1 MNVARQDNFAK
12 SSKTKVA
19 SSNRLQDTN
28 PNLVRVPPHSYEAE
42 ESVLGGILIDNY
54 TLNAAMEILKPE
66 DFYKRQYAEIFKA
79 MVALI
84 ERSEPIDATTL
95 CEELKKVNIL
105 EECGGLEMISR
116 LASSVPSAANVAYY
130 ANIVKN
136 FSIRRTA
143 IHEASE
149 VINNAYDTEKNLD
162 EFIDET
168 EQRILSIADEKN
180 EKSFTHIGDVAQ
192 DALQLI
198 ETLCDK
204 KKNVTG
210 IPSGFSKLDDLTA
223 GFQKASLFILA
234 ARPGVGKTAL
244 ALTFAQNVA
253 LREELA
259 VGIFSL
265 EMSKEELCMR
275 MLSSEARVSNTKLKT
290 GNLTEADFSNIVG
303 AASRLDDAPI
313 YIDDTGGLTITE
325 LKAKARRLAR
335 EKKLGLIIVD
345 YLQLMRSPTYKY
357 SREQEIADISRSL
370 KGLAKE
376 LNIPIIALSQLNRS
390 VEGRDEKRPRIADLR
405 ESGAIEQD
413 ADIIAFI
420 YRDEM
425 YNPDTKDKGI
435 AEIILG
441 KHRAGPT
448 GTIRVAFSGEY
459 TRFDQLD
466 ESGVEDEFYAPDYEQ
481 GNLDINTF

>member
-1 MNVARQDNFAK
+1 MNVARQDEFTNSKKSKFTE
-12 SSKTKVA
+12 SSKQQV
-19 SSNRLQDTN
+19 SS
-28 PNLVRVPPHSYEAE
+28 NLVRVPPHSYEAE
-42 ESVLGGILIDNY
+42 ESVLGGILVDNF
-54 TLNAAMEILKPE
+54 TINAAMEILKPS
-66 DFYKRQYAEIFKA
+66 DFYKRAHFKIFEA
-79 MVALI
+79 MISLT
-84 ERSEPIDATTL
+84 ERSEPIDAITL
-95 CEELKKVNIL
+95 SEELKRYNVL

-130 ANIVKN
+130 SDVVKN
-136 FSIRRTA
+136 FSIRRAA

-149 VINNAYDTEKNLD
+149 VINNAFDTEKNLD

-168 EQRILSIADEKN
+168 EQRILSIADEKTD
-180 EKSFTHIGDVAQ
+180 KAFTHIGDIAQ
-192 DALQLI
+192 DALQLV
-198 ETLCDK
+198 ERLYDK
-204 KKNVTG
+204 KKSVTG
-210 IPSGFSKLDDLTA
+210 VPSGFNKLDDLTA
-223 GFQKASLFILA
+223 GFQKSSLFILA
-234 ARPGVGKTAL
+234 ARPGVGKTAF
-244 ALTFAQNVA
+244 ALTIAQNVA

-265 EMSKEELCMR
+265 EMSKEELFMR
-275 MLSSEARVSNTKLKT
+275 MLSSEARVSNSKLKT
-290 GNLTEADFSNIVG
+290 GKFPESDFPKIVN
-303 AASRLDDAPI
+303 AASRLTDAPI

-376 LNIPIIALSQLNRS
+376 LDIPVIAISQLNRS

-413 ADIIAFI
+413 ADIIAFV

-425 YNPDTKDKGI
+425 YNPDTPDKGI

-441 KHRAGPT
+441 KHRSGPT
-448 GTIRVAFSGEY
+448 GTARVAFSGEY
-459 TRFDQLD
+459 TRFDPLD
-466 ESGVEDEFYAPDYEQ
+466 ESGITEQFEAQDYEQ
-481 GNLDINTF
+481 DDFDIDSF

>member
-1 MNVARQDNFAK
+1 MNVARQDFAK
-12 SSKTKVA
+12 SSKSKIV
-19 SSNRLQDTN
+19 SSKELQNSN

-42 ESVLGGILIDNY
+42 ESVLGGILIDNF
-54 TLNAAMEILKPE
+54 TINSAMEILKPA
-66 DFYKRQYAEIFKA
+66 DFYKRDHSEIFKA
-79 MVALI
+79 MVALT
-84 ERSEPIDATTL
+84 ERGEPIDAVTL
-95 CEELKKVNIL
+95 SEELKKTNIL
-105 EECGGLEMISR
+105 DECGGLEMISR
-116 LASSVPSAANVAYY
+116 LASSVPSAANVIYY
-130 ANIVKN
+130 ANMVKS

-168 EQRILSIADEKN
+168 EQRILSISDEKT
-180 EKSFTHIGDVAQ
+180 EKSFTHIGDIAQ
-192 DALQLI
+192 DALQLV
-198 ETLCDK
+198 ERLYDK
-204 KKNVTG
+204 KKSVTG
-210 IPSGFSKLDDLTA
+210 VSSGFSKLDDITA

-265 EMSKEELCMR
+265 EMSKEELFMR
-275 MLSSEARVSNTKLKT
+275 MLSSEARVSNSKLKT
-290 GNLTEADFSNIVG
+290 GKFPESDFPKIVE
-303 AASRLDDAPI
+303 AASRLTDAPI

-448 GTIRVAFSGEY
+448 GTVRVAFSGEY

-466 ESGVEDEFYAPDYEQ
+466 ESGITDEFEASDYEQ
-481 GNLDINTF
+481 ENLDINTF

>member
-1 MNVARQDNFAK
+1 MNVARQDFAK
-12 SSKTKVA
+12 SSKSKIV
-19 SSNRLQDTN
+19 SSKELQNSN

-42 ESVLGGILIDNY
+42 ESVLGGILIDNF
-54 TLNAAMEILKPE
+54 TINSAMEILKPE
-66 DFYKRQYAEIFKA
+66 DFYKRAHSEIFKA
-79 MVALI
+79 MVALT
-84 ERSEPIDATTL
+84 ERGEPIDAVTL
-95 CEELKKVNIL
+95 SEELKTTNIL
-105 EECGGLEMISR
+105 DECGGLEMISR
-116 LASSVPSAANVAYY
+116 LASSVPSAANVIYY
-130 ANIVKN
+130 ANMVKS

-168 EQRILSIADEKN
+168 EQRILSISDEKT
-180 EKSFTHIGDVAQ
+180 EKSFTHIGDIAQ
-192 DALQLI
+192 DALQLV
-198 ETLCDK
+198 ERLYDK
-204 KKNVTG
+204 KKSVTG
-210 IPSGFSKLDDLTA
+210 VSSGFSKLDDITA

-265 EMSKEELCMR
+265 EMSKEELFMR
-275 MLSSEARVSNTKLKT
+275 MLSSEARVSNSKLKT
-290 GNLTEADFSNIVG
+290 GKFPESDFPKIVE
-303 AASRLDDAPI
+303 AASRLTDAPI

-448 GTIRVAFSGEY
+448 GTVRVAFSGEY

-466 ESGVEDEFYAPDYEQ
+466 ESGITDEFEASDYEQ
-481 GNLDINTF
+481 ENLDINTF

>member
-1 MNVARQDNFAK
+1 MNVARQDFAK
-12 SSKTKVA
+12 SSKSKIV
-19 SSNRLQDTN
+19 SSKELQNSN

-42 ESVLGGILIDNY
+42 ESVLGGILIDKFTINS
-54 TLNAAMEILKPE
+54 AMEILKPE
-66 DFYKRQYAEIFKA
+66 EFYKRAHSEIFKA
-79 MVALI
+79 MVALT
-84 ERSEPIDATTL
+84 ERGEPIDAVTL
-95 CEELKKVNIL
+95 SEELKKTNIL
-105 EECGGLEMISR
+105 DECGGLEMISR
-116 LASSVPSAANVAYY
+116 LASSVPSAANVIYY
-130 ANIVKN
+130 ANMVKS

-168 EQRILSIADEKN
+168 EQRILSISDEKT
-180 EKSFTHIGDVAQ
+180 EKSFTHIGDIAQ
-192 DALQLI
+192 DALQLV
-198 ETLCDK
+198 ERLYDK
-204 KKNVTG
+204 KKSVTG
-210 IPSGFSKLDDLTA
+210 VSSGFSKLDDITA

-265 EMSKEELCMR
+265 EMSKEELFMR
-275 MLSSEARVSNTKLKT
+275 MLSSEARVSNSKLKT
-290 GNLTEADFSNIVG
+290 GKFPESDFPKIVE
-303 AASRLDDAPI
+303 AASRLTDAPI

-448 GTIRVAFSGEY
+448 GTVRVAFSGEY

-466 ESGVEDEFYAPDYEQ
+466 ESGITDEFEASDYEQ
-481 GNLDINTF
+481 ENLDINTF

>member
-1 MNVARQDNFAK
+1 MNVARQDFAK
-12 SSKTKVA
+12 SSKSKIV
-19 SSNRLQDTN
+19 SSKELQNSN

-42 ESVLGGILIDNY
+42 ESVLGGILIDNF
-54 TLNAAMEILKPE
+54 TINSAMEILKPE
-66 DFYKRQYAEIFKA
+66 DFYKRAHSEIFKA
-79 MVALI
+79 MVALT
-84 ERSEPIDATTL
+84 ERGEPIDAVTL
-95 CEELKKVNIL
+95 SEELKKTNIL
-105 EECGGLEMISR
+105 DECGGLEMISR
-116 LASSVPSAANVAYY
+116 LASSVPSAANVIYY
-130 ANIVKN
+130 ANMVKS

-168 EQRILSIADEKN
+168 EQRILSISDEKT
-180 EKSFTHIGDVAQ
+180 EKSFTHIGDIAQ
-192 DALQLI
+192 DALQLV
-198 ETLCDK
+198 ERLYDK
-204 KKNVTG
+204 KKSVTG
-210 IPSGFSKLDDLTA
+210 VSSGFSKLDDITE

-265 EMSKEELCMR
+265 EMSKEELFMR
-275 MLSSEARVSNTKLKT
+275 MLSSEARVSNSKLKT
-290 GNLTEADFSNIVG
+290 GKFPESDLPNIVE
-303 AASRLDDAPI
+303 AASRLTDAPI

-435 AEIILG
+435 AETILG

-448 GTIRVAFSGEY
+448 GTVRVAFSGEY

-466 ESGVEDEFYAPDYEQ
+466 ESGITDEFEASDYEQ
-481 GNLDINTF
+481 ENLDINTF

>member
-1 MNVARQDNFAK
+1 MNVARQDFAK
-12 SSKTKVA
+12 SSKSKIV
-19 SSNRLQDTN
+19 SSKELQNSN

-42 ESVLGGILIDNY
+42 ESVLGGILIDNF
-54 TLNAAMEILKPE
+54 TINSAMEILKPE
-66 DFYKRQYAEIFKA
+66 DFYKRAHSEIFKA
-79 MVALI
+79 MIALT
-84 ERSEPIDATTL
+84 ERGEPIDAVTL
-95 CEELKKVNIL
+95 SEELKKTNIL
-105 EECGGLEMISR
+105 DECGGLEMISR
-116 LASSVPSAANVAYY
+116 LASSVPSAANVIYY
-130 ANIVKN
+130 ANMVKS

-168 EQRILSIADEKN
+168 EQRILSISDEKT
-180 EKSFTHIGDVAQ
+180 EKSFTHIGDIAQ
-192 DALQLI
+192 DALQLV
-198 ETLCDK
+198 ERLYDK
-204 KKNVTG
+204 KKSVTG
-210 IPSGFSKLDDLTA
+210 VSSGFSKLDDITA

-265 EMSKEELCMR
+265 EMSKEELFMR
-275 MLSSEARVSNTKLKT
+275 MLSSEARVSNSKLKT
-290 GNLTEADFSNIVG
+290 GKFPESDFPKIVE
-303 AASRLDDAPI
+303 AASRLTDAPI

-448 GTIRVAFSGEY
+448 GTVRVAFSGEY

-466 ESGVEDEFYAPDYEQ
+466 ESGITDEFEASDYEQ
-481 GNLDINTF
+481 ENLDINTF

>member
-1 MNVARQDNFAK
+1 MNVARQDFAK
-12 SSKTKVA
+12 SSKSKIV
-19 SSNRLQDTN
+19 SSKELQNSN

-42 ESVLGGILIDNY
+42 ESVLGGILIDNF
-54 TLNAAMEILKPE
+54 TINSAMEILKPE
-66 DFYKRQYAEIFKA
+66 DFYKRAHSEIFNA
-79 MVALI
+79 MVALT
-84 ERSEPIDATTL
+84 ERGEPIDAVTL
-95 CEELKKVNIL
+95 SEELKKTNIL
-105 EECGGLEMISR
+105 DECGGLEMISR
-116 LASSVPSAANVAYY
+116 LASSVPSAANVIYY
-130 ANIVKN
+130 ANMVKS

-168 EQRILSIADEKN
+168 EQRILSISDEKT
-180 EKSFTHIGDVAQ
+180 EKSFTHIGDIAQ
-192 DALQLI
+192 DALQLV
-198 ETLCDK
+198 ERLYDK
-204 KKNVTG
+204 KKSVTG
-210 IPSGFSKLDDLTA
+210 VSSGFSKLDDITA

-265 EMSKEELCMR
+265 EMSKEELFMR
-275 MLSSEARVSNTKLKT
+275 MLSSEARVSNSKLKT
-290 GNLTEADFSNIVG
+290 GKFPESDFPKIVE
-303 AASRLDDAPI
+303 AASRLTDAPI

-448 GTIRVAFSGEY
+448 GTVRVAFSGEY

-466 ESGVEDEFYAPDYEQ
+466 ESGITDEFEASDYEQ
-481 GNLDINTF
+481 ENLDINTF

>member
-1 MNVARQDNFAK
+1 MNVARQDFAK
-12 SSKTKVA
+12 SSKSKIV
-19 SSNRLQDTN
+19 SSKELQNSN

-42 ESVLGGILIDNY
+42 ESVLGGILIDNF
-54 TLNAAMEILKPE
+54 TINSAMEILKPE
-66 DFYKRQYAEIFKA
+66 DFYKRAHSEIFKA
-79 MVALI
+79 MVALT
-84 ERSEPIDATTL
+84 ERGEPIDAVTL
-95 CEELKKVNIL
+95 SEELKKTNIL
-105 EECGGLEMISR
+105 DECGGLEMISR
-116 LASSVPSAANVAYY
+116 LASSVPSAANVIYY
-130 ANIVKN
+130 ANMVKS

-168 EQRILSIADEKN
+168 EQRILSISDEKT
-180 EKSFTHIGDVAQ
+180 EKSFTHIGDIAQ
-192 DALQLI
+192 DALQLV
-198 ETLCDK
+198 ERLYDK
-204 KKNVTG
+204 KKSVTG
-210 IPSGFSKLDDLTA
+210 VSSGFSKLDDITA

-265 EMSKEELCMR
+265 EMSKEELFMR
-275 MLSSEARVSNTKLKT
+275 MLSSEARVSNSKLKT
-290 GNLTEADFSNIVG
+290 GKFPESDFPKIVE
-303 AASRLDDAPI
+303 AASRLTDAPI

-448 GTIRVAFSGEY
+448 GTVRVAFSGEY

-466 ESGVEDEFYAPDYEQ
+466 ESGITDEFEASDYEQ
-481 GNLDINTF
+481 ENLDINTL

>member
-1 MNVARQDNFAK
+1 MNVARQDFAK
-12 SSKTKVA
+12 SSKSKIV
-19 SSNRLQDTN
+19 SSKELQNSN

-42 ESVLGGILIDNY
+42 ESVLGGILIDNF
-54 TLNAAMEILKPE
+54 TINSAMEILKPE
-66 DFYKRQYAEIFKA
+66 DFYKRAHSEIFKA
-79 MVALI
+79 MVALT
-84 ERSEPIDATTL
+84 ERGEPIDAVTL
-95 CEELKKVNIL
+95 SEELKKTNIL
-105 EECGGLEMISR
+105 DECGGLEMISR
-116 LASSVPSAANVAYY
+116 LASSVPSAANVIYY
-130 ANIVKN
+130 ANMVKS

-168 EQRILSIADEKN
+168 EQRILSMSDEKT
-180 EKSFTHIGDVAQ
+180 EKSFTHIGDIAQ
-192 DALQLI
+192 DALQLV
-198 ETLCDK
+198 ERLYDK
-204 KKNVTG
+204 KKSVTG
-210 IPSGFSKLDDLTA
+210 VSSGFSKLDDITA

-265 EMSKEELCMR
+265 EMSKEELFMR
-275 MLSSEARVSNTKLKT
+275 MLSSEARVSNSKLKT
-290 GNLTEADFSNIVG
+290 GKFPESDFPKIVE
-303 AASRLDDAPI
+303 AASRLTDAPI

-448 GTIRVAFSGEY
+448 GTVRVAFSGEY

-466 ESGVEDEFYAPDYEQ
+466 ESGITDEFEASDYEQ
-481 GNLDINTF
+481 ENLDINTF

>member
-1 MNVARQDNFAK
+1 MNVARQDFAK
-12 SSKTKVA
+12 SSKSKIV
-19 SSNRLQDTN
+19 SSKELQNSN

-42 ESVLGGILIDNY
+42 ESVLGGILIDNF
-54 TLNAAMEILKPE
+54 TINSAMEILKPE
-66 DFYKRQYAEIFKA
+66 DFYKRAHSEIFKA
-79 MVALI
+79 MVALT
-84 ERSEPIDATTL
+84 ERGEPIDAVTL
-95 CEELKKVNIL
+95 SEELKKTNIL
-105 EECGGLEMISR
+105 DECGGLEMISR
-116 LASSVPSAANVAYY
+116 LASSVPSAANVIYY
-130 ANIVKN
+130 ANMVKS

-168 EQRILSIADEKN
+168 EQRILSISDEKT
-180 EKSFTHIGDVAQ
+180 EKSFTHIGDIAQ
-192 DALQLI
+192 DALQLV
-198 ETLCDK
+198 ERLYDK
-204 KKNVTG
+204 KKSVTG
-210 IPSGFSKLDDLTA
+210 VSSGFSKLDDITA

-265 EMSKEELCMR
+265 EMSKEELFMR
-275 MLSSEARVSNTKLKT
+275 MLSSEARVSNSKLKT
-290 GNLTEADFSNIVG
+290 GKFPESDFPKIVE
-303 AASRLDDAPI
+303 AASRLTDAPI

-390 VEGRDEKRPRIADLR
+390 VEGRDETRPRIADLR

-448 GTIRVAFSGEY
+448 GTVRVAFSGEY

-466 ESGVEDEFYAPDYEQ
+466 ESGITDEFEASDYEQ
-481 GNLDINTF
+481 ENLDINTF

>member
-1 MNVARQDNFAK
+1 MNVARQDFAK
-12 SSKTKVA
+12 SSKSKIV
-19 SSNRLQDTN
+19 SSKELQSSN

-42 ESVLGGILIDNY
+42 ESVLGGILIDNF
-54 TLNAAMEILKPE
+54 TINSAMEILKPE
-66 DFYKRQYAEIFKA
+66 DFYKRAHSEIFKA
-79 MVALI
+79 MVALT
-84 ERSEPIDATTL
+84 ERGEPIDAVTL
-95 CEELKKVNIL
+95 SEELKKTNIL
-105 EECGGLEMISR
+105 DECGGLEMISR
-116 LASSVPSAANVAYY
+116 LASSVPSAANVIYY
-130 ANIVKN
+130 ANMVKS

-168 EQRILSIADEKN
+168 EQRILSISDEKT
-180 EKSFTHIGDVAQ
+180 EKSFTHIGDIAQ
-192 DALQLI
+192 DALQLV
-198 ETLCDK
+198 ERLYDK
-204 KKNVTG
+204 KKSVTG
-210 IPSGFSKLDDLTA
+210 VSSGFSKLDDITA
-223 GFQKASLFILA
+223 GFQKASLSILA

-265 EMSKEELCMR
+265 EMSKEELFMR
-275 MLSSEARVSNTKLKT
+275 MLSSEARVSNSKLKT
-290 GNLTEADFSNIVG
+290 GKFPESDFPKIVE
-303 AASRLDDAPI
+303 AASRLTDAPI

-448 GTIRVAFSGEY
+448 GTVRVAFSGEY

-466 ESGVEDEFYAPDYEQ
+466 ESGITDEFEASDYEQ
-481 GNLDINTF
+481 ENLDINTF

>member
-1 MNVARQDNFAK
+1 MNVARQDFAK
-12 SSKTKVA
+12 SSKSKIV
-19 SSNRLQDTN
+19 SSKELQNSN

-42 ESVLGGILIDNY
+42 ESVLGGILIDNF
-54 TLNAAMEILKPE
+54 TINSAMEILKPE
-66 DFYKRQYAEIFKA
+66 DFYKRAHSEIFKA
-79 MVALI
+79 MVALT
-84 ERSEPIDATTL
+84 ERGEPIDAVTL
-95 CEELKKVNIL
+95 SEELKKTNIL
-105 EECGGLEMISR
+105 DECGGLEMISR
-116 LASSVPSAANVAYY
+116 LASSVPSAANVIYY
-130 ANIVKN
+130 ANMVKS

-168 EQRILSIADEKN
+168 EQRILSISDEKT
-180 EKSFTHIGDVAQ
+180 EKSFTHIGDIAQ
-192 DALQLI
+192 DALQLV
-198 ETLCDK
+198 ERLYDK
-204 KKNVTG
+204 KKSVTG
-210 IPSGFSKLDDLTA
+210 VSSGFSKLDDITA

-265 EMSKEELCMR
+265 EMSKEELFMR
-275 MLSSEARVSNTKLKT
+275 MLSSEARVSNSKLKT
-290 GNLTEADFSNIVG
+290 GKFPESDFPKIVE
-303 AASRLDDAPI
+303 AASRLTDAPI

-448 GTIRVAFSGEY
+448 GTVRLAFSGEY

-466 ESGVEDEFYAPDYEQ
+466 ESGITDEFEASDYEQ
-481 GNLDINTF
+481 ENLDINTF

>member
-1 MNVARQDNFAK
+1 MNVARQDFAK
-12 SSKTKVA
+12 SSKSKIV
-19 SSNRLQDTN
+19 SSKELQNSN

-42 ESVLGGILIDNY
+42 ESVLGGILIDNF
-54 TLNAAMEILKPE
+54 TINSAMEILKPE
-66 DFYKRQYAEIFKA
+66 DFYKRAHSEIFKA
-79 MVALI
+79 MVALT
-84 ERSEPIDATTL
+84 ERGEPIDAVTL
-95 CEELKKVNIL
+95 SEELKKTNIL
-105 EECGGLEMISR
+105 DECGGLEMISR
-116 LASSVPSAANVAYY
+116 LASSVPSAANVIYY
-130 ANIVKN
+130 ANMVKS

-168 EQRILSIADEKN
+168 EQRILSISDEKT
-180 EKSFTHIGDVAQ
+180 EKSFTHIGDIAQ
-192 DALQLI
+192 DALQLV
-198 ETLCDK
+198 ERLYDK
-204 KKNVTG
+204 KKSVTG
-210 IPSGFSKLDDLTA
+210 VSSGFSKLDDITA

-265 EMSKEELCMR
+265 EMSKEEVFMR
-275 MLSSEARVSNTKLKT
+275 MLSSEARVSNSKLKT
-290 GNLTEADFSNIVG
+290 GKFPESDFPKIVE
-303 AASRLDDAPI
+303 AASRLTDAPI

-448 GTIRVAFSGEY
+448 GTVRVAFSGEY

-466 ESGVEDEFYAPDYEQ
+466 ESGITDEFEASDYEQ
-481 GNLDINTF
+481 ENLDINTF

>member
-1 MNVARQDNFAK
+1 MNVARQDFAK
-12 SSKTKVA
+12 SSKSKIV
-19 SSNRLQDTN
+19 SSKELQNSN

-42 ESVLGGILIDNY
+42 ESVLGGILIDNF
-54 TLNAAMEILKPE
+54 TINSAMEILKPE
-66 DFYKRQYAEIFKA
+66 DFYKRAHSEIFKA
-79 MVALI
+79 MVALT
-84 ERSEPIDATTL
+84 ERGEPIDAVTL
-95 CEELKKVNIL
+95 SEELKKTNIL
-105 EECGGLEMISR
+105 DECGGLEMISR
-116 LASSVPSAANVAYY
+116 LASSVPSAANVIYY
-130 ANIVKN
+130 ANMVKS

-168 EQRILSIADEKN
+168 EQRILSISDEKT
-180 EKSFTHIGDVAQ
+180 EKSFTHIGDIAQ
-192 DALQLI
+192 DALQLV
-198 ETLCDK
+198 ERLYDK
-204 KKNVTG
+204 KKSVTG
-210 IPSGFSKLDDLTA
+210 VSSGFSKLDDITA

-265 EMSKEELCMR
+265 EMSKEELFMR
-275 MLSSEARVSNTKLKT
+275 MLSSEARVSNSKLKT
-290 GNLTEADFSNIVG
+290 GKFPESDFPKIVE
-303 AASRLDDAPI
+303 AASRLTDAPI

-448 GTIRVAFSGEY
+448 GTVRVAFSGEY

-466 ESGVEDEFYAPDYEQ
+466 ESGITDEFEASDYEQ
-481 GNLDINTF
+481 ENLDINTF

>member
-1 MNVARQDNFAK
+1 MNVARQDFAK
-12 SSKTKVA
+12 SSKSKIV
-19 SSNRLQDTN
+19 SSKELQNSN

-42 ESVLGGILIDNY
+42 ESVLGGILIDNF
-54 TLNAAMEILKPE
+54 TINSAMEILKPE
-66 DFYKRQYAEIFKA
+66 DFYKRAHSEIFKA
-79 MVALI
+79 MVALT
-84 ERSEPIDATTL
+84 ERGEPIDAVTL
-95 CEELKKVNIL
+95 SEELKKTNIL
-105 EECGGLEMISR
+105 DECGGLEMISR
-116 LASSVPSAANVAYY
+116 LASSVPSAANVIYY
-130 ANIVKN
+130 ANMVKS

-168 EQRILSIADEKN
+168 EQRILSISDEKT
-180 EKSFTHIGDVAQ
+180 EKSFTHIGDIAQ
-192 DALQLI
+192 DALQLV
-198 ETLCDK
+198 ERLYDK
-204 KKNVTG
+204 KKSVTG
-210 IPSGFSKLDDLTA
+210 VSSGFSKLDDITA

-265 EMSKEELCMR
+265 EMSKEELFMR
-275 MLSSEARVSNTKLKT
+275 MLSSEARVSNSKLKT
-290 GNLTEADFSNIVG
+290 GKFPESDFPKIVE
-303 AASRLDDAPI
+303 AASRLTDAPI

-345 YLQLMRSPTYKY
+345 YLQLMRSPIYKY

-448 GTIRVAFSGEY
+448 GTVRVAFSGEY

-466 ESGVEDEFYAPDYEQ
+466 ESGITDEFEASDYEQ
-481 GNLDINTF
+481 ENLDINTF

>member
-1 MNVARQDNFAK
+1 MNVARQDFAK
-12 SSKTKVA
+12 SSKSKIV
-19 SSNRLQDTN
+19 SSKELQNSN

-42 ESVLGGILIDNY
+42 ESVLGGILIDNF
-54 TLNAAMEILKPE
+54 TINSAMEILKPE
-66 DFYKRQYAEIFKA
+66 DFYKRAHSEIFKA
-79 MVALI
+79 MVALTD
-84 ERSEPIDATTL
+84 RGEPIDAVAL
-95 CEELKKVNIL
+95 SEELKKTNIL
-105 EECGGLEMISR
+105 DECGGLEMISR
-116 LASSVPSAANVAYY
+116 LASSVPSAANVIYY
-130 ANIVKN
+130 ANMVKSL
-136 FSIRRTA
+136 SIRRTA

-168 EQRILSIADEKN
+168 EQRILSISDEKT
-180 EKSFTHIGDVAQ
+180 EKSFTHIGDIAQ
-192 DALQLI
+192 DALQLV
-198 ETLCDK
+198 ERLYDK
-204 KKNVTG
+204 KKSVTG
-210 IPSGFSKLDDLTA
+210 VSSGFSKLDDITA

-265 EMSKEELCMR
+265 EMSKEELFMR
-275 MLSSEARVSNTKLKT
+275 MLSSEARVSNSKLKT
-290 GNLTEADFSNIVG
+290 GKFPESDFPKIVE
-303 AASRLDDAPI
+303 AASRLTDAPI

-448 GTIRVAFSGEY
+448 GTVRVAFSGEY

-466 ESGVEDEFYAPDYEQ
+466 ESGITDEFEASDYEQ
-481 GNLDINTF
+481 ENLDINTF

>member
-1 MNVARQDNFAK
+1 MNVARNTDFSN
-12 SSKTKVA
+12 SKNSTQNQN
-19 SSNRLQDTN
+19 SNL
-28 PNLVRVPPHSYEAE
+28 LRVPPHSNEAE
-42 ESVLGGILIDNY
+42 ESVLGGILVDDN
-54 TLNAAMEILKPE
+54 TISQAMEILKPT
-66 DFYKRQYAEIFKA
+66 DFYKRAHAKIFEA
-79 MVALI
+79 MASLVDSGV
-84 ERSEPIDATTL
+84 RIDAITL
-95 CEELKKVNIL
+95 SEELKKSNVL
-105 EECGGLEMISR
+105 EECGGIEMLSR
-116 LASSVPSAANVAYY
+116 LASSVPSAANINYY
-130 ANIVKN
+130 AKIVKS
-136 FSIRRTA
+136 FAIRRAA

-149 VINNAYDTEKNLD
+149 VINLAFDTEKNLD
-162 EFIDET
+162 EVIDET
-168 EQRILSIADEKN
+168 EQRILSIADEKI
-180 EKSFTHIGDVAQ
+180 EKPFTHIGDVAQ
-192 DALQLI
+192 DAVKLV
-198 ETLCDK
+198 ETLYEK
-204 KKNVTG
+204 KKSVTG
-210 IPSGFSKLDDLTA
+210 IASGFSKLDNITA
-223 GFQKASLFILA
+223 GFQKSSLFILA

-253 LREELA
+253 LHEQLA

-275 MLSSEARVSNTKLKT
+275 MLSSEARVPNTRLKT
-290 GNLTEADFSNIVG
+290 GNLIGSDFFNIVE
-303 AASRLDDAPI
+303 AAGRLADAPI

-376 LNIPIIALSQLNRS
+376 LEIPVIALSQLNRS

-413 ADIIAFI
+413 ADVIAFI

-425 YNPDTKDKGI
+425 YNPDTEDKGI

-459 TRFDQLD
+459 TRFDPLD
-466 ESGVEDEFYAPDYEQ
+466 ESGITDEFEAQDYEQ
-481 GNLDINTF
+481 DNFDINSF

>member
-1 MNVARQDNFAK
+1 MNVAKQNNFAE
-12 SSKTKVA
+12 TLNNNIAGQEKVQT
-19 SSNRLQDTN
+19 SGN
-28 PNLVRVPPHSYEAE
+28 NLVRIPPHSYEAE
-42 ESVLGGILIDNY
+42 ESVLGGILVDNF
-54 TLNAAMEILKPE
+54 TMNLATEILKPA
-66 DFYKRQYAEIFKA
+66 DFYKKAHFKIFEA
-79 MVALI
+79 MAALHDRG
-84 ERSEPIDATTL
+84 EAIDAITL
-95 CEELKKVNIL
+95 SEELKKTNIL

-116 LASSVPSAANVAYY
+116 LATSTPSAANIVYY
-130 ANIVKN
+130 ATIVKN

-149 VINNAYDTEKNLD
+149 VINIAFDTEKDLD

-168 EQRILSIADEKN
+168 EQRILSIADEKT
-180 EKSFTHIGDVAQ
+180 EKSFTHIGDIAQ
-192 DALQLI
+192 DALKLV
-198 ETLCDK
+198 ETLYDK
-204 KKNVTG
+204 KKSVTG
-210 IPSGFSKLDDLTA
+210 IPSGFSRLDDITA
-223 GFQKASLFILA
+223 GFQKSSLIILA

-265 EMSKEELCMR
+265 EMSKEELFMR
-275 MLSSEARVSNTKLKT
+275 MLSSEARVSNSKLKT
-290 GNLTEADFSNIVG
+290 GNFPESDFPKIVN
-303 AASRLDDAPI
+303 AASRLTDAPI

-376 LNIPIIALSQLNRS
+376 LAIPIIALSQLNRS

-425 YNPDTKDKGI
+425 YNPETKDKGI

-448 GTIRVAFSGEY
+448 GTVRVAFSGEY

-466 ESGVEDEFYAPDYEQ
+466 ESGITDEFDAPDYEQ
-481 GNLDINTF
+481 EQFDIDSF